1 MELDFD
7 PTAFSGHVPLF
18 PLPGAVILP
27 AGLLPL
33 HVFEERYRTML
44 SDALAGERLVALA
57 HLLPGYENHYEGAPE
72 IDPYV
77 CVGRVVMDQQ
87 LPDGRYNMVLAGV
100 RRAKVLE
107 EDQSRPYRVA
117 RVQIL
122 EDSCPE
128 DFDKAETAR
137 RLHYFL
143 DQLPEGFVRHED
155 RMGRALLLLD
165 QVPTAPLGLV
175 VDLLADTLDL
185 SLATRLRLL
194 RDERVPSRVATLTD
208 RLRERA
214 KTSGRAPRPLWP
226 PRFSQN

>member
-33 HVFEERYRTML
+33 HVFEERYREML
-44 SDALAGERLVALA
+44 KDALAGERLVALA
-57 HLLPGYENHYEGAPE
+57 HLLPGYEEHYEGSPE

-77 CVGRVVMDQQ
+77 CVGRIVMDQE
-87 LPDGRYNMVLAGV
+87 LPDGRFNMVLAGV
-100 RRAKVLE
+100 RRAKIIE
-107 EDQSRPYRVA
+107 EDRSKPYRVG

-128 DFDKAETAR
+128 SFDKAETAR
-137 RLHYFL
+137 QLHHFV
-143 DQLPEGFVRHED
+143 DQLPAEFVRHAD

-194 RDERVPSRVATLTD
+194 RDERVPSRVAILTD

-214 KTSGRAPRPLWP
+214 RTSGRVPRPIWP
-226 PRFSQN
+226 PPFSAN